1 MTKTIQ
7 CSETRVY
14 HEHRLLMKDIN
25 DHGTVFGGR
34 TLSMVDLE
42 GSLAAV
48 RIFRTKVVTASID
61 HINFVA
67 PFTIDD
73 AMLLTAYVTGIGR
86 RSVEVFI
93 KVIGEHLLT
102 GERFVGFTCFATYVT
117 DDPTAVA
124 PYEQVVP
131 ISDEERALV
140 SGYETR
146 RQNRRQARNEDEK
159 LMQLIDLS
167 GNK

>member
-1 MTKTIQ
+1 
-7 CSETRVY
+7 
-14 HEHRLLMKDIN
+14 MKDIN

-48 RIFRTKVVTASID
+48 RMFRTKVVTASID

-67 PFTIDD
+67 PFTIND
-73 AMLLTAYVTGIGR
+73 AMILTAYVTGIGR

-117 DDPTAVA
+117 DEPDAVA
-124 PYEQVVP
+124 PFDQVIP
-131 ISDEERALV
+131 ENKEEKVMTA
-140 SGYETR
+140 GYQDR
-146 RQNRRQARNEDEK
+146 RVARRNARQENQLLLKSIK
-159 LMQLIDLS
+159 LD
-167 GNK
+167 